1 MLRDRQPLHQI
12 LILFLLCAAGPAIL
26 AQANQDDEQDAIE
39 YFEKHVRPV
48 LHEHC
53 LRCHGEKKQKGGLRL
68 DSANGWERGGDS
80 GPAVIPHDD
89 QSLLLRAIR
98 YEDPALEMPPKGKLP
113 PRTVAALEQ
122 WIASG
127 AVDPRFEEALGTSQ
141 PESPTVHQDSRS
153 LWSLQPLVTP
163 VPPQVRQAEWPA
175 SEIDRFILAGL
186 EREGLSPNPP
196 AERTTLLRRIHYDL
210 VGLPPTPQQINDFL
224 NDPSEVAF
232 EKVVDQLLDSPQFGQ
247 RWGRHWLDVVRF
259 AESSGGGRT
268 LLLRDAW
275 RFRDYVIDSFNH
287 DVPYDQFVT
296 EQIAGDLLHSSDW
309 QERQRNLI
317 ATGFL
322 LLGPTN
328 YEMQDKDILE
338 MDVIDEQLDTIGK
351 AFLGMTI
358 GCARCHDHK
367 FDPIPASDYYAMAGI
382 FKSTQSL
389 IHSNVSSWNTVALP
403 LPPDD
408 ESRLAEQQLALNAAQ
423 ADLQEATDRW
433 KRASKRVASES
444 GSESESE
451 SGKTSGDP
459 VAISRATTLDDSPDQ
474 EQASVL
480 KARVEALQKEVKR
493 LEKSIL
499 ARPVAIAV
507 QDHVAVGDMHVA
519 IRGVPGQ
526 NGALTPRGVIQ
537 AASWKPF
544 AKLAPRCSGRH
555 EFAKWI
561 SDARHPLTARVMA
574 NRIWYWMMGRG
585 IVRSVDNFGHTGDL
599 PTDPALL
606 DYLAGIF
613 IDNDWSVKRLVKRIA
628 MSHVYQ
634 LSSEPGSAAN
644 IDQANRMYWRANRK
658 RLRAEDIRDSILM
671 VAGSLNDDIG
681 GPGIKP
687 GTTIEYG
694 YEFDSLRRSVY
705 LPVFRNTLPQI
716 FEVFDFADPNI
727 QGGQRTSSTIAS
739 QALWMMNHPMMVQQ
753 SNRAA
758 SRLLAMPHLTDGQ
771 RIDHAYW
778 QVINRLPTATERAIA
793 IELVQE
799 DGQNGNH
806 TENWAMLYQVLFQCI
821 DFRYLN

>member
-122 WIASG
+122 WIALG

-210 VGLPPTPQQINDFL
+210 IGLPPTPQQINDFL

-519 IRGVPGQ
+519 IRGVVGQ

-544 AKLAPRCSGRH
+544 ANSLPAVAVDTNSPSG
-555 EFAKWI
+555 
-561 SDARHPLTARVMA
+561 SVT
-574 NRIWYWMMGRG
+574 RG
-585 IVRSVDNFGHTGDL
+585 IR
-599 PTDPALL
+599 
-606 DYLAGIF
+606 
-613 IDNDWSVKRLVKRIA
+613 
-628 MSHVYQ
+628 
-634 LSSEPGSAAN
+634 
-644 IDQANRMYWRANRK
+644 
-658 RLRAEDIRDSILM
+658 
-671 VAGSLNDDIG
+671 
-681 GPGIKP
+681 
-687 GTTIEYG
+687 
-694 YEFDSLRRSVY
+694 
-705 LPVFRNTLPQI
+705 
-716 FEVFDFADPNI
+716 
-727 QGGQRTSSTIAS
+727 
-739 QALWMMNHPMMVQQ
+739 
-753 SNRAA
+753 
-758 SRLLAMPHLTDGQ
+758 
-771 RIDHAYW
+771 
-778 QVINRLPTATERAIA
+778 
-793 IELVQE
+793 
-799 DGQNGNH
+799 
-806 TENWAMLYQVLFQCI
+806 
-821 DFRYLN
+821 